1 MKDTETMGT
10 LDTAIQAIHAGLSI
24 VPILPATSAG
34 DKRPAI
40 KWRHGYTA
48 LTEHDATTWFT
59 SDAHGLAII
68 MGHPS
73 RDLLMIELEG
83 RAASELGELSALAK
97 EAGIIDLWQKLF
109 AWCENSPSGGWHFYL
124 HAPGNT
130 SGNRKLARNTHGD
143 VIAETRENGGYSV
156 VAPTTGR
163 FHHSGKPWRIVQGNP
178 TTAATV
184 TLDELD
190 TLLALFRTLD
200 HTPHTPTPQP
210 SISKHSEYDGL
221 TPGDDFEARTSWNEI
236 LEPAGWHIAAIH
248 GSETFWTRPGK
259 PAGISAST
267 GHADDRDRLYVF
279 STSTLFEAEKPYT
292 KFAAYALLN
301 HDGDYHAAAKT
312 LAAQGYGTPAE
323 HPIPTPAERSLD
335 RYINQLTNH
344 ADSELH
350 PSTPRG
356 ITTPTSSDEPT
367 VYTRTDDGNALR
379 FAHTYQGQL
388 MWIPEKRSWAAW
400 NGHQWDLNNGN
411 LAAREAAKHIART
424 LPDNDKLDQRHKK
437 CSLAKTGIDNM
448 LYFAQSMSG
457 MHNNYAEFDTDPWKL
472 NTPAGLI
479 DLRTGTLQA
488 PNSAA
493 LCLRSTTI
501 APANMPIPHWNNFLA
516 QTFSGEEDIIPFLQR
531 LFGLA
536 IIGQAQEQILPFFHG
551 VGANGKTTMLNI
563 IQRILGKGDTGYT
576 TTITADLFLAAAGTQ
591 HPTGIASLMGTRIAV
606 ASELEEGQRFAE
618 ARVKLLTGRD
628 ELAARFMHGDFFTFH
643 PTHTFFLL
651 GNHEPQVKTGGSAF
665 WRRLIKIAFLNVVPE
680 DQRDPD
686 LEDTLM
692 AEAPGILQWVIEGT
706 QDYCKQ
712 GLNKPESVTA
722 ATAAYEREQDTVV
735 MFVDEMCMLGSPN
748 QQGFSI
754 YVSELRSAYE
764 HWCMGLGLQEVSAR
778 SLTQRLQA
786 LGVVPTR
793 HHNGRSYD
801 GIRLRQDGDRQTS
814 LNDALGGTK

>member
-1 MKDTETMGT
+1 MST
-10 LDTAIQAIHAGLSI
+10 LDTAIQAINADLSI

-40 KWRHGYTA
+40 KWRNGYIR
-48 LTEHDATTWFT
+48 LTEHDAATWFT
-59 SDAHGLAII
+59 DDAHGLAVI
-68 MGHPS
+68 MGSPS

-83 RAASELGELSALAK
+83 RAASELGTLSALAK
-97 EAGIIDLWQKLF
+97 NTGISDLWHKLF
-109 AWCENSPSGGWHFYL
+109 AWCETSPSGGWHFYL

-156 VAPTTGR
+156 IAPTTGR
-163 FHHSGKPWRIVQGNP
+163 FHHNGKPWTIVHGGP
-178 TTAATV
+178 STAATV

-200 HTPHTPTPQP
+200 HTPPPPQP
-210 SISKHSEYDGL
+210 VHSERERTEYDGI
-221 TPGDDFEARTSWNEI
+221 TPGDDFEAKTSWADI
-236 LEPAGWHIAAIH
+236 LQPHGWAMV
-248 GSETFWTRPGK
+248 GTRGRETFWRRPGK
-259 PAGISAST
+259 NTGISAST
-267 GHADDRDRLYVF
+267 GHADDRDRLYVWT
-279 STSTLFEAEKPYT
+279 TSTEFNSETPYT
-292 KFAAYALLN
+292 KYGAYALLN
-301 HDGDYHAAAKT
+301 HAGNYHQAAKT
-312 LAAQGYGTPAE
+312 LAAAGYGTPAE
-323 HPIPTPAERSLD
+323 HPIPSHAERSLD
-335 RYINQLTNH
+335 RYINQLVSR
-344 ADSELH
+344 AGSELT
-350 PSTPRG
+350 PSTPSG
-356 ITTPTSSDEPT
+356 ITTPTSSSEPT

-388 MWIPEKRSWAAW
+388 MWVPEKRSWAVW
-400 NGHQWDLNNGN
+400 NGHQWDLDNGN
-411 LAAREAAKHIART
+411 LAAREAAKRIARA
-424 LPDNDKLDQRHKK
+424 LPEQEKPDQVHKK
-437 CSLAKTGIDNM
+437 RSLAKAGIDNM
-448 LYFAQSMSG
+448 LYFAQSMLG
-457 MHNNYAEFDTDPWKL
+457 MHHNYADFDTDPWKL

-488 PNSAA
+488 PNPAA

-516 QTFSGEEDIIPFLQR
+516 QTFAGEEDILPFLQR

-576 TTITADLFLAAAGTQ
+576 TTITADLFLATAGTQ

-628 ELAARFMHGDFFTFH
+628 ELAARFMHGDFFTFR

-686 LEDTLM
+686 LEDKLM
-692 AEAPGILQWVIEGT
+692 AEAPGILQWIIEGT
-706 QDYCKQ
+706 QDYCRQ
-712 GLNKPESVTA
+712 GLNKPESVTT
-722 ATAAYEREQDTVV
+722 ATAAYEREQDTVA

-786 LGVVPTR
+786 LGVVTSHP
-793 HHNGRSYD
+793 HGGRRYD
-801 GIRLRQDGDRQTS
+801 GIRLRQNGDRQTS
-814 LNDALGGTK
+814 LNDAFRGTR